1 VNNIRTKL
9 ALALLFMIPPLS
21 TMPLFILPEKSK
33 GNIGH
38 GGKRTLKT
46 IQDWHKL
53 GVNAQK
59 RINIKAEI
67 PGL

>member
-1 VNNIRTKL
+1 
-9 ALALLFMIPPLS
+9 MIPPLS